1 VTISSSFKKLTT
13 GIAGLDRLIGEITA
27 PYTMLIAGYPG
38 TGKTTLAATI
48 CSENAAK
55 GDKCLYISFYEDKEK
70 HYRYMKRLGLNL
82 EALESKG
89 VYRFIRLPTMMNIDQ
104 LVEEITRLISGGY
117 SVLVVDSISVLL
129 EPVAGNPEKR
139 AWLLNFF
146 YQLPVVMNGLLI
158 LIAELPYGEETITPY
173 SIEFIVDASILLKQR
188 IEDGFITRL
197 IEIRKARGVS
207 IEAAETVFSI
217 SEDLGVV
224 VHTPP
229 ILREIP
235 SEGEEIELVCKHLM
249 ETVNR
254 YHRGFTINV
263 FYSPGSP
270 PGAEDL
276 LGILAMAVE
285 NDLKVLVIS
294 YSHPPPVLV
303 NNITYF
309 FRNSAL
315 SDQEIKNVL
324 NRYMTITA
332 LNPFG
337 QSLPM
342 LAARELE
349 IIELV
354 KPDVVVFHGVHISRS
369 TTRDYVKY
377 FKELY
382 NQLLYLKSR
391 GITVFRTGI
400 CINNYHCDAETSIAD
415 VTYRFNRVVK
425 ESGEVDVKI
434 IVYKRFR
441 DPAILPGEILKEC
454 VSEWVDA
461 IKNKLVRS

>member
-1 VTISSSFKKLTT
+1 VTSSSGLRKYAT
-13 GIAGLDRLIGEITA
+13 GVVGLDKLIGEITA
-27 PYTMLIAGYPG
+27 PYTMLIAGHPG

-55 GDKCLYISFYEDKEK
+55 GEKCLYISFYEDKEK
-70 HYRYMKRLGLNL
+70 HYRYMKKLGLNL

-89 VYRFIRLPTMMNIDQ
+89 VYRYIRLPTTLNIDQ
-104 LVEEITRLISGGY
+104 LVEEITRLISEGY
-117 SVLVVDSISVLL
+117 SVLVVDSITVLL
-129 EPVAGNPEKR
+129 EPVLENPEKR

-158 LIAELPYGEETITPY
+158 LIAELPYGEERITPH
-173 SIEFIVDASILLKQR
+173 SIEFVVDALIILKQR
-188 IEDGFITRL
+188 IEDGFTTRL

-207 IEAAETVFSI
+207 IQTAETAFSI

-224 VHTPP
+224 VHPP
-229 ILREIP
+229 PVLREIP
-235 SEGEEIELVCKHLM
+235 REGGELRLVCKKLK
-249 ETVNR
+249 ETVNH
-254 YHRGFTINV
+254 YHRGFTVNI

-270 PGAEDL
+270 PGTEDL

-303 NNITYF
+303 NNITYL
-309 FRNSAL
+309 FRNSGL
-315 SDQEIKNVL
+315 SDQEVKNVL
-324 NRYMTITA
+324 DRYMTITA

-354 KPDVVVFHGVHISRS
+354 EPDVVVFHGVHVSRS
-369 TTRDYVKY
+369 TTRDYGKY

-382 NQLLYLKSR
+382 NQLLYLKSK

-400 CINNYHCDAETSIAD
+400 CVNNYHCDAETSIAD
-415 VTYRFNRVVK
+415 VTYRFNRVLRG
-425 ESGEVDVKI
+425 SGEIDAKF
-434 IVYKRFR
+434 IVYRRFR
-441 DPAILPGEILKEC
+441 DPVILPGEVLREC
-454 VSEWVDA
+454 VSEWIDA

>member
-1 VTISSSFKKLTT
+1 VTSSSGLRRYTT
-13 GIAGLDRLIGEITA
+13 GVVGLDKLIGEITA
-27 PYTMLIAGYPG
+27 PYTMLIAGHPG

-55 GDKCLYISFYEDKEK
+55 GEKCLYISFYEDKEK
-70 HYRYMKRLGLNL
+70 HYRYMKKLGLNL

-89 VYRFIRLPTMMNIDQ
+89 VYRFIRLPTTLNIDQ
-104 LVEEITRLISGGY
+104 LVEEITRLISEGY
-117 SVLVVDSISVLL
+117 SVLVVDSITVLL
-129 EPVAGNPEKR
+129 EPVLENPEKR

-158 LIAELPYGEETITPY
+158 LIAELPYGEERITPY
-173 SIEFIVDASILLKQR
+173 SIEFIVDALIVLKQR
-188 IEDGFITRL
+188 IEDSFSTRL
-197 IEIRKARGVS
+197 IEIRKARGAS

-224 VHTPP
+224 VHPPP

-235 SEGEEIELVCKHLM
+235 REGGELRLVCKPLR
-249 ETVNR
+249 EIVNH
-254 YHRGFTINV
+254 YHRGFTVNI

-270 PGAEDL
+270 PGTEDL

-303 NNITYF
+303 GNITYLL
-309 FRNSAL
+309 RNSGL
-315 SDQEIKNVL
+315 SDQGVKDVL
-324 NRYMTITA
+324 DRYMTITA

-342 LAARELE
+342 LYARELE

-354 KPDVVVFHGVHISRS
+354 EPDVVVFHGVHVSRS
-369 TTRDYVKY
+369 TTRDYGKY

-382 NQLLYLKSR
+382 NELMYLKSK
-391 GITVFRTGI
+391 GITVIRTGI
-400 CINNYHCDAETSIAD
+400 CIDNYHCDAEASIAD

-434 IVYKRFR
+434 IVYRRFR
-441 DPAILPGEILKEC
+441 DPVILPGEVLKEC
-454 VSEWVDA
+454 VSEWANA

>member
-1 VTISSSFKKLTT
+1 LRKYTT
-13 GIAGLDRLIGEITA
+13 GVVGLDKLIGEITA
-27 PYTMLIAGYPG
+27 PYTMLIAGHPG
-38 TGKTTLAATI
+38 TGKTTLAANI

-55 GDKCLYISFYEDKEK
+55 GEKCLYISFYEDKEK
-70 HYRYMKRLGLNL
+70 HYRYMKKLGLNL

-89 VYRFIRLPTMMNIDQ
+89 VYRFIRLPTALNIDQ
-104 LVEEITRLISGGY
+104 LVEEITRLISEDY
-117 SVLVVDSISVLL
+117 SIIVVDSITVLL

-146 YQLPVVMNGLLI
+146 YQLPVVMNGLLV
-158 LIAELPYGEETITPY
+158 LIAELPYGEERITPH
-173 SIEFIVDASILLKQR
+173 SIEFVVDALIILKQR
-188 IEDGFITRL
+188 IEDGFATRL
-197 IEIRKARGVS
+197 IEIRKARGASV
-207 IEAAETVFSI
+207 EAAETVFSI

-224 VHTPP
+224 VHPPP

-235 SEGEEIELVCKHLM
+235 SEGGELRPVCKKLREIVDH
-249 ETVNR
+249 
-254 YHRGFTINV
+254 YHRGFTVNIL
-263 FYSPGSP
+263 YSPGSP
-270 PGAEDL
+270 PGTEDL
-276 LGILAMAVE
+276 LGILAMAIE

-303 NNITYF
+303 GNITYLL
-309 FRNSAL
+309 RKGGL
-315 SDQEIKNVL
+315 SDQEVMNVL

-337 QSLPM
+337 QSLQM
-342 LAARELE
+342 LGARELE

-354 KPDVVVFHGVHISRS
+354 EPDVVVFHGVHVARS
-369 TTRDYVKY
+369 IARDYGKY

-382 NQLLYLKSR
+382 NELLYLKSK
-391 GITVFRTGI
+391 GVTVFRTGI
-400 CINNYHCDAETSIAD
+400 CIDNYHCDAETSIAD

-425 ESGEVDVKI
+425 ESGEVDTKI
-434 IVYKRFR
+434 IVYRRFK
-441 DPAILPGEILKEC
+441 DPVILPGEVLREC